1 MPDPITRWT
10 AWMSMAALAG
20 AIALRQQGTNDQPAR
35 GGRAR
40 WLWTL
45 GCVLLWIHVGCAFH
59 FQHHWSHAAAYTHTA
74 EQTAKLTGIHWGGG
88 VYFNYLLMLVWA
100 GDALW
105 WWLAL
110 RSYDSRPATVN
121 RLVVGFILFMAFN
134 ATVVFGSGAP
144 RWIALA
150 ACLGLTIIKYRSS
163 SHKMRQ
169 QAEA

>member
-1 MPDPITRWT
+1 MPDAITRWT

-35 GGRAR
+35 GGSAR

-74 EQTAKLTGIHWGGG
+74 QQTAEMTGFDWGGG
-88 VYFNYLLMLVWA
+88 VYFNYLLMLLWT

-105 WWLAL
+105 WWLDP
-110 RSYDSRPATVN
+110 RSYDSRPAAVQRFVT
-121 RLVVGFILFMAFN
+121 GFAVFMAFN
-134 ATVVFGSGAP
+134 ATVIFGSGLP
-144 RWIALA
+144 RWVALA
-150 ACLGLTIIKYRSS
+150 VCLSLAILKYRSS
-163 SHKMRQ
+163 SHKARR